1 MHRPFSRACTPRFH
15 EIIALPVRYD
25 WLLAGR
31 NAGMAGE
38 GKRSMKQAAT
48 RTKFF
53 DQPAGVG
60 LIAATEFWERFSY
73 YGFTGLAA
81 LFMAA
86 DPATGGLGME
96 KGFTLKLFGVAVGMM
111 FMAPSL
117 GGWIADRLIG
127 PYRAVV
133 IGCLGLAGANF
144 LLSAAGTQAAHAAGL
159 QFALFY
165 CGLAVMIVGA
175 GMFKSNVGSLLGQ
188 LFLPGDSRR
197 QDGFMLFYMG
207 INLGAFAAPY
217 GAGTLGERVGWAWG
231 FLAAG
236 IGMMVGL
243 ASFLWFSRGRFPVFV
258 KPVPKQAGSL
268 DASVWRDPGVRLVLI
283 MVVFTAIYMI
293 GQQTYGGVMNLYVR
307 DRVDKMLFGFEIPT
321 TWFLSLNPLII
332 ILGGPLV
339 SKYWAAHDRTARRLP
354 ALNRILTGTLLMVL
368 SYVLMA
374 VVDMSAGSSLV
385 APIWVVIFYLVI
397 TLAELCVFP
406 IGLAEISHRAPREV
420 TGVLMGL
427 WVFTMGFGS
436 LGAGWLG
443 GTLADA
449 PAWMMFAVLAGGGA
463 LSAAVLFALEP
474 IIRRRLSLA

>member
-1 MHRPFSRACTPRFH
+1 MKRA
-15 EIIALPVRYD
+15 
-25 WLLAGR
+25 
-31 NAGMAGE
+31 
-38 GKRSMKQAAT
+38 

-53 DQPAGVG
+53 DQPRGVG
-60 LIAATEFWERFSY
+60 LVAATEFWERFSY
-73 YGFTGLAA
+73 YGFTGLAT

-96 KGFTLKLFGVAVGMM
+96 KGLTLKVFGVAVGMI

-127 PYRAVV
+127 PYAAVV

-144 LLSAAGTQAAHAAGL
+144 LLAAAGTQAAHLAGL
-159 QFALFY
+159 ALPLFY

-188 LFLPGDSRR
+188 LYAAGDVRR

-217 GAGTLGERVGWAWG
+217 GAGTLGEREGWSWG
-231 FLAAG
+231 FLVAG
-236 IGMMVGL
+236 IGMMLGL
-243 ASFLWFSRGRFPVFV
+243 GLFLWLSRGRFPAFV
-258 KPVPKQAGSL
+258 KPAPRKQTTGGET
-268 DASVWRDPGVRLVLI
+268 SVWREPGVRLVLI
-283 MVVFTAIYMI
+283 MVVFTAVYMI
-293 GQQTYGGVMNLYVR
+293 GQQTYGGVMNLYVH
-307 DRVDKMLFGFEIPT
+307 DRVDKMVFGFDIPT

-339 SKYWAAHDRTARRLP
+339 SKFWAAHDQAAQRLP
-354 ALNRILTGTLLMVL
+354 AINRILTGTVLMAL

-374 VVDMSAGSSLV
+374 VVDMMAGGGLV
-385 APIWVVIFYLVI
+385 APIWIVVFYLVI

-406 IGLAEISHRAPREV
+406 IGLAEISRRAPKEV
-420 TGVLMGL
+420 MGVLMGL

-436 LGAGWLG
+436 LCAGWLG
-443 GTLADA
+443 GTLADV

-474 IIRRRLSLA
+474 VIRRRLNLS

>member
-1 MHRPFSRACTPRFH
+1 MQQPAIKT
-15 EIIALPVRYD
+15 
-25 WLLAGR
+25 G
-31 NAGMAGE
+31 
-38 GKRSMKQAAT
+38 
-48 RTKFF
+48 FF
-53 DQPAGVG
+53 DQPPGVG

-133 IGCLGLAGANF
+133 IGCVGLSAANF
-144 LLSAAGTQAAHAAGL
+144 LLAGAGTGYAHAAGTQ
-159 QFALFY
+159 FILFY

-175 GMFKSNVGSLLGQ
+175 GMFKSNVSSLLGQ
-188 LFLPGDSRR
+188 LFVPGDSRR
-197 QDGFMLFYMG
+197 QNGFMLFYMG
-207 INLGAFAAPY
+207 INLGACAAPY
-217 GAGTLGERVGWAWG
+217 GAGTLGERAGWSWG
-231 FLAAG
+231 FLVAG
-236 IGMMVGL
+236 LGMSLGL
-243 ASFLWFSRGRFPVFV
+243 IFFLWFSRGRFSKFV
-258 KPVPKQAGSL
+258 KPIATKQSTEIEP
-268 DASVWRDPGVRLVLI
+268 SVWRDPGVRLVLI
-283 MVVFTAIYMI
+283 MVFFTAIYMI

-307 DRVDKMLFGFEIPT
+307 DRVDKTVLNFDIPT

-332 ILGGPLV
+332 VLGAPLV
-339 SKYWAAHDRTARRLP
+339 SKYWARHDQKAMRLP
-354 ALNRILTGTLLMVL
+354 AISRVLTGTTLMAL

-374 VVDMSAGSSLV
+374 AVDLMAGKAPV
-385 APIWVVIFYLVI
+385 APIWIVVFYLII

-406 IGLAEISHRAPREV
+406 IGLAEISRRAPQSV
-420 TGVLMGL
+420 MGVLTGL

-443 GTLADA
+443 GTFADA
-449 PAWMMFAVLAGGGA
+449 PTWMLFAVLACGGS
-463 LSAAVLFALEP
+463 LSAAVLSALEP
-474 IIRRRLSLA
+474 AIRRRLT